1 MICNE
6 LRRIMD
12 WANAAAVHLDKYRDS
27 LVEHGA
33 DYDDPTIDAITQLL
47 CDSVVLIAEDS
58 DWISDYD
65 TRHKEEL

>member
-12 WANAAAVHLDKYRDS
+12 WANAAAVYLDKYRDS

-33 DYDDPTIDAITQLL
+33 DYDDPTVDAIAQLL
-47 CDSVVLIAEDS
+47 RDAEDS